1 LDAAVSAKEAGRG
14 LQLLID
20 QIDFSTE
27 DYYNLEFESVEAPVE
42 PAGEADAWANL
53 SGLTADLAKIRGELY
68 RLGSGVESLRLPA
81 IETIGLDKVA
91 EQLRSLEFRL
101 RPLGEILAR
110 PEEESRL
117 KRLLKDILNVADAL
131 DRVFDLVGQQPGTVP
146 AGIEA
151 GLRSVYQLMIE
162 TLGRY
167 GLEQLEISD
176 KFDPNLHR
184 AMGTEA
190 NPELSN
196 GDISR
201 VLLNGYLL
209 NGDIFRAA
217 QVVVV
222 KNDPEAGGGSA
233 P

>member
-1 LDAAVSAKEAGRG
+1 VINKPTARG

-20 QIDFSTE
+20 QIDFNSE
-27 DYYNLEFESVEAPVE
+27 DYYNLEFGSDDAPVDST
-42 PAGEADAWANL
+42 AGADAWTNL

-68 RLGSGVESLRLPA
+68 RLGSGVENLRLPA

-91 EQLRSLEFRL
+91 EQLRSLEFRM
-101 RPLGEILAR
+101 RPLGEILSR

-117 KRLLKDILNVADAL
+117 KRLIKDVLNVVDAL
-131 DRVFDLVGQQPGTVP
+131 DRVFELVDQQPGAMP
-146 AGIEA
+146 AGTEA
-151 GLRSVYQLMIE
+151 GLRSVYQLLLD
-162 TLGRY
+162 TLSRY
-167 GLEQLEISD
+167 GLKQLEISD

-190 NPELSN
+190 NLKLSN

-209 NGDIFRAA
+209 NDDILRAA

-222 KNDPEAGGGSA
+222 KNDPDAGGAVS

>member
-1 LDAAVSAKEAGRG
+1 VRTDESARG

-20 QIDFSTE
+20 QIDFSSE
-27 DYYNLEFESVEAPVE
+27 DYYNLEFEAVEAP
-42 PAGEADAWANL
+42 ADLSGGSDVWANL
-53 SGLTADLAKIRGELY
+53 SGITADLAKMRGELY
-68 RLGSGVESLRLPA
+68 RLSSGVENLRLPA

-101 RPLGEILAR
+101 RPLGEILSR

-117 KRLLKDILNVADAL
+117 KRLLKDLLGVADAL
-131 DRVFDLVGQQPGTVP
+131 DRVFDLVGQQPGVVP

-151 GLRSVYQLMIE
+151 GLRSVYQLLLE
-162 TLGRY
+162 TFSRY
-167 GLEQLEISD
+167 GLEQLVISGS
-176 KFDPNLHR
+176 FDPNLHR

-196 GDISR
+196 GVISR
-201 VLLNGYLL
+201 VLLKGYLL

-222 KNDPEAGGGSA
+222 KNAPEADGGSA